1 MEPASDS
8 SAAAPATPA
17 APAAPATALPV
28 VYVYDTLQQKK
39 VALEPIV
46 PGEIRMYVC
55 GPTVYNLFHIG
66 NARPLVA
73 FDVVAR
79 HLRGRGYR
87 VTFVRNI
94 TDVDDKIINRA
105 RECGEDPSA
114 FAERWTAEYHRDY
127 AALGCRP
134 SDVEPRA
141 TAHIAEMQAQIAQ
154 LIERGV
160 AYATPSGSVYFAV
173 ASFPGYGEL
182 SHLPREELLAGARKE
197 LEADKRDAADFA
209 LWKAAK
215 PGEPSWPSPWGPG
228 RPGWH
233 IECSAMA
240 ERYLG
245 TRFDLHGGGIDL
257 RFPHHENERA
267 QAQGVHGPSA
277 FARYWMHNGFVGF
290 RWVHNGEVLAEGSKI
305 AKSDERM
312 RMLYHAFVART
323 CIERHGGEAVR
334 LWLLTTQYRNPIT
347 FDVDLPPDAVTDESK
362 LKLPG
367 LEEAEGRLE
376 YAYLTRQRLDDALG
390 TLKSDGDGAVLPEA
404 DGWLARLEA
413 ALDDDFNTPV
423 ALAEWTAALG
433 LINRVLDNK
442 VTPAVAKDVRR
453 RTLFRLAADLAKAG
467 AALGLL
473 ERAPADFLA
482 EHRQRRIKARGL
494 DLTRIEALLA
504 ERTAARQQKDF
515 TKSDK
520 LRQSLLEL
528 GVEVMDSPSG
538 PRWRVRD

>member
-1 MEPASDS
+1 METPVRSLPLVSIYDS
-8 SAAAPATPA
+8 
-17 APAAPATALPV
+17 
-28 VYVYDTLQQKK
+28 LQQKK
-39 VALEPIV
+39 VELHPAV
-46 PGEIRMYVC
+46 PGEVRMYVC

-79 HLRGRGYR
+79 HLRARGYR

-105 RECGEDPSA
+105 RECGEDPAA

-127 AALGCRP
+127 FALGCAP
-134 SDVEPRA
+134 ADVEPRA
-141 TAHIAEMQAQIAQ
+141 TSHIAEMQAQISQ

-160 AYATPSGSVYFAV
+160 AYPTETGSVYFSV

-182 SHLPREELLAGARKE
+182 SKLPREELQAGARKE

-215 PGEPSWPSPWGPG
+215 PGEPFWPSPWGPG

-240 ERYLG
+240 EKYLG
-245 TRFDLHGGGIDL
+245 VTFDLHGGGIDL

-267 QAQGVHGPSA
+267 QAQGVHGPGT

-290 RWVHNGEVLAEGSKI
+290 RWVHGSDVLAEGSKI
-305 AKSDERM
+305 AKSDESM

-347 FDVDLPPDAVTDESK
+347 FDVDVPPDALQDESRMR
-362 LKLPG
+362 LPG

-376 YAYLTRQRLDDALG
+376 YAYLTRQRLDDALPA
-390 TLKSDGDGAVLPEA
+390 LKPEA
-404 DGWLARLEA
+404 PEPAPGGVVLNEAEGWLERLVS

-423 ALAEWTAALG
+423 ALAEWTSALG
-433 LINRVLDNK
+433 LVNRVLDNK
-442 VTPAVAKDVRR
+442 LSPAPPKDVRR
-453 RTLFRLAADLAKAG
+453 RTLLRLAADLQKAG
-467 AALGLL
+467 SALGLL
-473 ERAPADFLA
+473 ERPPAEWLA

-494 DLTRIEALLA
+494 DLPRIEAVRA
-504 ERTAARQQKDF
+504 Q
-515 TKSDK
+515 
-520 LRQSLLEL
+520 LLEL
-528 GVEVMDSPSG
+528 GVEVMDAPTG
-538 PRWRVRD
+538 TRWRVRD